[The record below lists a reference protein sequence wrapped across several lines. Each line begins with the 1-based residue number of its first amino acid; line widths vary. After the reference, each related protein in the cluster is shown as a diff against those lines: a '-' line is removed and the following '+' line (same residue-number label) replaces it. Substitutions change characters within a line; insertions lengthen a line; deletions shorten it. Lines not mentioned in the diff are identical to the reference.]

1 MAEPDTIQS
10 IHFDGVTVE
19 AAGVDFII
27 TTTDG
32 NKHRQTWEDYGDGV
46 VDFMQYTGLKDKNG
60 KEIYEGDIVEYKAYM
75 TWHRDEVKFTN
86 GKFHGQLS
94 GVTEE
99 LQSLYDLGLIATLG
113 CEIIGNIYENHE

>member
-27 TTTDG
+27 NTTDG

-60 KEIYEGDIVEYKAYM
+60 KEIYEGDITKEHGLVEHFMGLYRVNKDGDI
-75 TWHRDEVKFTN
+75 RI
-86 GKFHGQLS
+86 LS
-94 GVTEE
+94 VDISST
-99 LQSLYDLGLIATLG
+99 SI
-113 CEIIGNIYENHE
+113 EIVGNIYENHE